1 MDCCV
6 CTTMPL
12 ILRPPRNT
20 ICGAC
25 YEGVRSIINMMN
37 GFESEKAKTITNQIE
52 SPVSRRNSSKASYNS
67 FHNSYAS
74 FEILCINKYNEKE
87 VMNKIIFCSADT

>member
-12 ILRPPRNT
+12 ILKPPRNT

-37 GFESEKAKTITNQIE
+37 SLEIEKAKAITNPNG
-52 SPVSRRNSSKASYNS
+52 SPVSLRNSSKASSNS
-67 FHNSYAS
+67 FHDSY
-74 FEILCINKYNEKE
+74 
-87 VMNKIIFCSADT
+87 D

>member
-20 ICGAC
+20 ICGTC
-25 YEGVRSIINMMN
+25 YEGVRNMINMMN
-37 GFESEKAKTITNQIE
+37 NHESEKAKAITNDPKG
-52 SPVSRRNSSKASYNS
+52 SPAPRRNSSKASSNS
-67 FHNSYAS
+67 FHDS
-74 FEILCINKYNEKE
+74 F
-87 VMNKIIFCSADT
+87 V

>member
-37 GFESEKAKTITNQIE
+37 GHESEKEKTITTPNG
-52 SPVSRRNSSKASYNS
+52 SPISRRNSSKASSNS
-67 FHNSYAS
+67 FHNSMVD
-74 FEILCINKYNEKE
+74 L
-87 VMNKIIFCSADT
+87 KISL

>member
-25 YEGVRSIINMMN
+25 YEGARNMINMMN
-37 GFESEKAKTITNQIE
+37 NLQSDEKAKAITNTNTSQL
-52 SPVSRRNSSKASYNS
+52 SKQNTTKASS
-67 FHNSYAS
+67 ISIS
-74 FEILCINKYNEKE
+74 
-87 VMNKIIFCSADT
+87 

>member
-25 YEGVRSIINMMN
+25 YEGVRSLINMMN
-37 GFESEKAKTITNQIE
+37 GLESEKAKTITTPNG
-52 SPVSRRNSSKASYNS
+52 SPISRRNSSKASSNSFYNS
-67 FHNSYAS
+67 MVD
-74 FEILCINKYNEKE
+74 L
-87 VMNKIIFCSADT
+87 KISL

>member
-12 ILRPPRNT
+12 ILRPPRNS

-25 YEGVRSIINMMN
+25 YEGARSIINMMN
-37 GFESEKAKTITNQIE
+37 NLEGEKAKANTNPNG
-52 SPVSRRNSSKASYNS
+52 SPASGRNSSKASSNS
-67 FHNSYAS
+67 LHN
-74 FEILCINKYNEKE
+74 
-87 VMNKIIFCSADT
+87 T

>member
-6 CTTMPL
+6 CTTMPM

-37 GFESEKAKTITNQIE
+37 NVESEKVKVVANPNS
-52 SPVSRRNSSKASYNS
+52 SPLSRRNSSKASSNS
-67 FHNSYAS
+67 FHN
-74 FEILCINKYNEKE
+74 LNG
-87 VMNKIIFCSADT
+87 

>member
-37 GFESEKAKTITNQIE
+37 NHESEKVKESTNPND
-52 SPVSRRNSSKASYNS
+52 SLASRRNSSKASSIS
-67 FHNSYAS
+67 FHNSYA
-74 FEILCINKYNEKE
+74 
-87 VMNKIIFCSADT
+87 